1 MITVDRRRVVAQ
13 RSKYLEELENR
24 TPEDL
29 LLHLIAMA
37 EALRMTLSLT
47 PIDSVVPHRVA
58 LGILMH
64 AVAQDMD
71 GNPGMRQIVL
81 ENVAMGLD
89 LLQDS

>member
-1 MITVDRRRVVAQ
+1 VITVDRRRVVAQ
-13 RSKYLEELENR
+13 RRKYLEELENR

-58 LGILMH
+58 LGMLMH
-64 AVAQDMD
+64 AVAMDMD

-89 LLQDS
+89 LLQDG